1 MFVLISDN
9 TMSMREPEFPFQG
22 RRAVPYSVGLSAS
35 ILSERLPLMV
45 LGPPR
50 ISLVGLEI
58 DDTRGNFLKEVRIVV
73 SEIIE
78 SK

>member
-9 TMSMREPEFPFQG
+9 TMSMREPELPFQG
-22 RRAVPYSVGLSAS
+22 RSTVLYSVGLSAS
-35 ILSERLPLMV
+35 ILSECLPLMV

-58 DDTRGNFLKEVRIVV
+58 DDTRGNFLKEVRIVI

>member
-1 MFVLISDN
+1 MWPLSGHYL
-9 TMSMREPEFPFQG
+9 R
-22 RRAVPYSVGLSAS
+22 YHVG
-35 ILSERLPLMV
+35 MV

-58 DDTRGNFLKEVRIVV
+58 DDTRGNFLKEVRIVI